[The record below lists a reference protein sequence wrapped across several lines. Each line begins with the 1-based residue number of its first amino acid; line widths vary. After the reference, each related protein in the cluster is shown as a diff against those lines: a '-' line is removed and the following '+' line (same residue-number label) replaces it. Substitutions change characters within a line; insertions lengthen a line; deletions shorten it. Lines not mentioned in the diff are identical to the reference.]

1 MYPSSIL
8 CRAQEKLQRSR
19 AAATPLANIRSV
31 AEKAAAAWNLEAV
44 QAEKREQRQDR
55 TRVTALAL
63 ADAKR
68 EQREQHE
75 RAFSENPD
83 RGFTN
88 P

>member
-8 CRAQEKLQRSR
+8 CRAQEKLQRNR

-55 TRVTALAL
+55 TRIIALEL
-63 ADAKR
+63 ADTKR
-68 EQREQHE
+68 EQREQ
-75 RAFSENPD
+75 RDRSFSENPD
-83 RGFTN
+83 RGFPN